1 MIKEYLK
8 SAISEIGL
16 ELSEEQL
23 SKFEIYYDMLISWNE
38 KINLTAITDPKEVAE
53 KHFAD
58 SLSLIKVLDL
68 NGIENVI
75 DVGTGAG
82 FPGIPLKIAFPHL
95 KITLLDSLNKR
106 IQYLGEVNDNLAL
119 SDVVLIHGR
128 AETIARD
135 LDHREK
141 YDLCVSRAVANLSV
155 LSELCTPFVKVSGV
169 FTPYKSEKADEELCE
184 AGNALNLLGCEV
196 KSVERFS
203 LFDQVRCIP
212 VIEKMRSTDDKYPR
226 REGIPGKRP
235 L

>member
-1 MIKEYLK
+1 MKEYLEK
-8 SAISEIGL
+8 ALKEINL
-16 ELSEEQL
+16 ELNEKQL
-23 SKFEIYYDMLISWNE
+23 SQFEQYYDLLISWNE
-38 KINLTAITDPKEVAE
+38 KINLTAITDPEEVAK

-58 SLSLIKVLDL
+58 SLSLIKVLSL
-68 NGIENVI
+68 NEIESVI

-135 LDHREK
+135 PDHRER
-141 YDLCVSRAVANLSV
+141 YDLCVSRAVAGLSS
-155 LSELCTPFVKVSGV
+155 LSELCTPFVKVGGV
-169 FTPYKSEKADEELCE
+169 FAPYKSEKAEEELSE

-196 KSVERFS
+196 RKVEKFS

-212 VIEKMRSTDDKYPR
+212 VIEKVRNTDDKYPR

>member
-1 MIKEYLK
+1 MIKEILK
-8 SAISEIGL
+8 NVLKDIDFNL
-16 ELSEEQL
+16 TDEQL
-23 SKFEIYYDMLISWNE
+23 SQFEKYYSMIIEWNE
-38 KINLTAITDPKEVAE
+38 RINLTAITDPEEVAK

-58 SLSLIKVLDL
+58 SLSIIKVLSL
-68 NGIENVI
+68 NEIESVI

-82 FPGIPLKIAFPHL
+82 FPGIPLKIAFPHI

-128 AETIARD
+128 AETVARD
-135 LDHREK
+135 PVHRQK

-155 LSELCTPFVKVSGV
+155 LSELCTPFVKVGGI
-169 FTPYKSEKADEELCE
+169 FAPYKSEKADEELNE
-184 AGNALNLLGCEV
+184 AANALNILGCEV
-196 KSVERFS
+196 RKIEKFN

-212 VIEKMRSTDDKYPR
+212 VIEKIKNTEDKYPR

>member
-1 MIKEYLK
+1 MKEYLEK
-8 SAISEIGL
+8 ALKEINL
-16 ELSEEQL
+16 ELNEKKLSQFEQ
-23 SKFEIYYDMLISWNE
+23 YYDLLISWNE
-38 KINLTAITDPKEVAE
+38 KINLTAITDPEEVAK

-58 SLSLIKVLDL
+58 SLSLIKVLSL
-68 NGIENVI
+68 NEIESVI

-135 LDHREK
+135 PDHRER
-141 YDLCVSRAVANLSV
+141 YDLCVSRAVAGLSS
-155 LSELCTPFVKVSGV
+155 LSELCTPFVKVGGV
-169 FTPYKSEKADEELCE
+169 FAPYKSEKAEEELSE
-184 AGNALNLLGCEV
+184 ARNALSLLGCEV
-196 KSVERFS
+196 KKVERFS

-212 VIEKMRSTDDKYPR
+212 VIEKVRNTDDKYPR